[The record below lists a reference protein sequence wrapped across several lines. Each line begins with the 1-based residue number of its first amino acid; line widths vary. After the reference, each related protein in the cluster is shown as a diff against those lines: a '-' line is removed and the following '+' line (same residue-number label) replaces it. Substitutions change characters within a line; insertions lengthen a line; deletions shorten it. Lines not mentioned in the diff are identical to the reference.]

1 MFKRKDSSKPL
12 PTIQPGN
19 LDTLHNTKKDIET
32 QKIFQKH
39 QQIMLLMIDA
49 KYTYL
54 NQSIFEE
61 IKDLFDPL
69 KESQDNII
77 KKLLESNMSLILK
90 NTIFS
95 TKCGDFIKP
104 EREHE
109 KILKI
114 C

>member
-1 MFKRKDSSKPL
+1 MFKRKDSNKPL
-12 PTIQPGN
+12 PAIQLGN
-19 LDTLHNTKKDIET
+19 LDPLHNTKKDIET

-39 QQIMLLMIDA
+39 QMMLLMIDA

-77 KKLLESNMSLILK
+77 KKLLESNMSLTFK
-90 NTIFS
+90 NTTFS

-104 EREHE
+104 EREQE
-109 KILKI
+109 KIL
-114 C
+114 

>member
-1 MFKRKDSSKPL
+1 MFKKKESNKPL
-12 PTIQPGN
+12 PAISPGS
-19 LDTLHNTKKDIET
+19 LDTPHNTKRDSQT
-32 QKIFQKH
+32 QKIFQKY
-39 QQIMLLMIDA
+39 QQMMLIMLDA

-61 IKDLFDPL
+61 IKDLFIPI

-77 KKLLESNMSLILK
+77 KQLLESNMSLILK
-90 NTIFS
+90 NAAFS
-95 TKCGDFIKP
+95 IKCRDFIKP
-104 EREHE
+104 ERESE